1 MALASSLA
9 GASAL
14 DLTRGSGKERL
25 RLAGP
30 DASPPTPMPAD
41 ALPDIELGMSGRIE
55 RAEIPGLCERVQVL
69 LTLLAVDRL
78 VCDVGAIVAPDAVT
92 VDALARLQLTAR
104 RLGREVRIRHASREL
119 QELLALMGLSDVVP
133 LCDSSALEV
142 GRQAEERE
150 VDLRVEEEAD
160 PADPPT

>member
-1 MALASSLA
+1 M
-9 GASAL
+9 
-14 DLTRGSGKERL
+14 
-25 RLAGP
+25 AGP
-30 DASPPTPMPAD
+30 DASPPTPWPAD
-41 ALPDIELGMSGRIE
+41 PSPEIELGMSGRIE

-69 LTLLAVDRL
+69 LTLQAVDRL
-78 VCDVGAIVAPDAVT
+78 VCDVGAIVEPDAVT

-133 LCDSSALEV
+133 LSDSSALEV

-150 VDLRVEEEAD
+150 IDLRVEEEAD

>member
-1 MALASSLA
+1 
-9 GASAL
+9 
-14 DLTRGSGKERL
+14 
-25 RLAGP
+25 LAGP
-30 DASPPTPMPAD
+30 DASPPTPLPAD
-41 ALPDIELGMSGRIE
+41 PSPEIELGMSGRIE

-69 LTLLAVDRL
+69 LTLQAVDRL

-104 RLGREVRIRHASREL
+104 RLGREVRIRHAPREL

-133 LCDSSALEV
+133 LSDSSALEV

>member
-1 MALASSLA
+1 M
-9 GASAL
+9 
-14 DLTRGSGKERL
+14 
-25 RLAGP
+25 AGP
-30 DASPPTPMPAD
+30 DASPPTRPPAD
-41 ALPDIELGMSGRIE
+41 LPSPEIELGMSGQIE
-55 RAEIPGLCERVQVL
+55 RAEIPGLCQRVQVL
-69 LTLLAVDRL
+69 LTLQAADRL

-119 QELLALMGLSDVVP
+119 QQLLALMGLSDVVP
-133 LCDSSALEV
+133 LSDGSGLEA

-160 PADPPT
+160 PADPAT